1 MRIFGLTLSIVCE
14 SLCMVSGD
22 AGVIEL
28 GIKAGRFL
36 IIRSSINEER
46 KRDQVRGDQGVGGV
60 V

>member
-1 MRIFGLTLSIVCE
+1 
-14 SLCMVSGD
+14 MVSGD

-28 GIKAGRFL
+28 GFL